1 MYEFVITYDGRLIRS
16 VGLENGP
23 LECIADR
30 ESDKIRDLRLLL
42 SQVDGI
48 GRNPQ
53 GQERSVRRSKGNYA
67 LASTYTPFSL
77 LILWLIVVEQEPS
90 PCRTTWIS

>member
-53 GQERSVRRSKGNYA
+53 GQERSVRRSKRNHS
-67 LASTYTPFSL
+67 LASTCASPALPS
-77 LILWLIVVEQEPS
+77 LWLTPSEQEPS
-90 PCRTTWIS
+90 PSRTTWIS